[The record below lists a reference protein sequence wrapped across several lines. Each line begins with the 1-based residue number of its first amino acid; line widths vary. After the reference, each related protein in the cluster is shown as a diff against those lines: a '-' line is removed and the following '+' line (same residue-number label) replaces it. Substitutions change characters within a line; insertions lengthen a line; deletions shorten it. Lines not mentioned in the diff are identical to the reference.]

1 MIKDCN
7 TNLTLTPDYE
17 DEDILEK
24 LKHARKGSQY
34 IIVYRDLPSLRKIYS
49 KHIKRQIEE
58 KKEIVL
64 ILPHYET
71 SEMVRCVL
79 SQMATLDVEKYEK
92 HNSLLIINSAKV
104 YFGSSID
111 IVSFVKSL
119 VNYALQIGKK
129 GVSVL
134 ADMGSFFH
142 YNKLNDL
149 IEYETSLPP
158 RFDIKAKEFCLYN
171 EDDFNC
177 RLSHEQRK
185 KLLEHHGRELMIPPT
200 PTTLN

>member
-1 MIKDCN
+1 
-7 TNLTLTPDYE
+7 
-17 DEDILEK
+17 
-24 LKHARKGSQY
+24 
-34 IIVYRDLPSLRKIYS
+34 
-49 KHIKRQIEE
+49 
-58 KKEIVL
+58 
-64 ILPHYET
+64 
-71 SEMVRCVL
+71 
-79 SQMATLDVEKYEK
+79 MATLDVEKYEK

-185 KLLEHHGRELMIPPT
+185 KLLEHHGRELMITTT
-200 PTTLN
+200 PTVK